1 MPSQFS
7 DPAGEFGRTLR
18 DYIPVPDVYPV
29 GRLDRDSEG
38 LLLLTGDGVLQHRL
52 TDPRYQ
58 HPKTYVVQVEGAP
71 ADADLEPLR
80 AGVVIQ
86 GYLTR
91 PAEAR
96 VLDEE
101 PKLWPRNPPVR
112 FRKSIP
118 TAWIEVVLHE
128 GRNRQVRRMTAA
140 IGCPTLR
147 LVRWAIGP
155 VTLGALA
162 PGEWCD
168 LRPRELLELRR
179 LARSAAT
186 PDR

>member
-29 GRLDRDSEG
+29 GRLDRDS
-38 LLLLTGDGVLQHRL
+38 L

-58 HPKTYVVQVEGAP
+58 HPKTYLVQVEGAP

-91 PAEAR
+91 PAQAR
-96 VLDEE
+96 ILDEE
-101 PKLWPRNPPVR
+101 PKLWPRDPPVR

-128 GRNRQVRRMTAA
+128 GRNRQVR
-140 IGCPTLR
+140 GHR
-147 LVRWAIGP
+147 LPHAEA
-155 VTLGALA
+155 GALGHWPRHARRAGPRRVVRPA
-162 PGEWCD
+162 P
-168 LRPRELLELRR
+168 
-179 LARSAAT
+179 ARVAGVAPAGALGRDSG
-186 PDR
+186 